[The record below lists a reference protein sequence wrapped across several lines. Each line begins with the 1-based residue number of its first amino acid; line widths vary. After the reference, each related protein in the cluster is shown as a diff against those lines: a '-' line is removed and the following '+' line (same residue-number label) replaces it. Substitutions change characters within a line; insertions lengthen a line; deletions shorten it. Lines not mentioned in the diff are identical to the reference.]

1 MKLELAPGLFLCV
14 ALVAGCTTV
23 GAGSGST
30 VAGEDP
36 VTFTWKSTGPSSGTM
51 TAMLQDG
58 SAYSGRFFQITDET
72 TVDRIDQ
79 VPFGWFSRWPE
90 TANWNGAPEA
100 DLLTHLSD
108 SVVANLGGADGKH
121 LRCSFELASPREGM
135 AGGGVGQCRMPDGST
150 IDATFPTG

>member
-1 MKLELAPGLFLCV
+1 MKLESTLVLLLSI

-30 VAGEDP
+30 VSGDDL
-36 VTFTWKSTGPSSGTM
+36 VSFTWNSTSPSSGKM
-51 TAMLQDG
+51 TAWLQDG

-72 TVDRIDQ
+72 TVDRLDQ
-79 VPFGWFSRWPE
+79 VPFGWFSNWPD
-90 TANWNGAPEA
+90 TTNWNGAPEA
-100 DLLTHLSD
+100 DLLTHYSD

-121 LRCSFELASPREGM
+121 MRCSFELVSPREGM
-135 AGGGVGQCRMPDGST
+135 SGGGVGQCRMPDGST